1 MDSLF
6 NLSDNFFRNLK
17 MEVKRSA
24 EETES
29 DRLCLQRSLEKF
41 LKSGRKEDAFSV
53 YFCFSEIFHLFG
65 KGYENTKRLLELLS
79 DHEYHSGELLAK
91 HRDHYSHSVYV
102 FSLGLAIY
110 SNDRAYREAFHR
122 FYGWKEDDDA
132 NYYKFLNLWGL
143 VSLFHDIGY
152 PFQLAHEQIKTYS
165 EELWGKDNR
174 ANPYVS
180 YNNLEAFLNIDET
193 IGRRISDSL
202 SLGKKFSDID
212 ELLAYGLQVREG
224 YDADMVREKLKTRV
238 LNASK
243 FMDHGYFSA
252 VILARQLFETE
263 NFEFNLNRLDVLTA
277 ILLHNNLNKYDIPN
291 AHPIAIDEHP
301 LAYLLILCDELQ
313 VWDRLAYGKI
323 SKRDPIAWKID
334 LEIKEKKIKAKYY
347 FESYTIEYYDGE
359 DKKARMNKSVDEMQ
373 SGIFVDKIDHYIVPF
388 HQLKISVEEAKK
400 EKRTLLYAS
409 DDNFINLCDLAKAI
423 HISYNE
429 HCNQLSERMIDED
442 FGKLPLEF
450 KMSNIEQAKSY
461 PQKLELMNCF
471 YSSKDLDYP
480 IVEDFKSVKIGKE
493 GGDNLG
499 FLSREEHVR
508 WVKEKLS
515 LGWKYGTDYKNS
527 EERNRKKIHKDL
539 VPYEILTPEE
549 RSKDEVMIN
558 NIFKLLKKFDSNIKI
573 YNYRSGRKP
582 TLTIAGIGHRFYKD
596 DDRKLKEQIKAILT
610 EYSKTNRVVV
620 MTGFA
625 YGADQLIAECA
636 GELSISTKAVLPLEY
651 EDYIRDVKK
660 DVEEHGRTFT
670 LDDEYRMRHLL
681 AQTVVCKTIV
691 DPDNKYEAA
700 SRYMIHKCDRLI
712 AIWDGKEV
720 PLFDENGNKINR
732 GGTFDCLQAAKSGHL
747 KERESIHII
756 GCHRD

>member
-1 MDSLF
+1 MDSLV
-6 NLSDNFFRNLK
+6 NLSNPFFANLK

-29 DRLCLQRSLEKF
+29 DKLCLQRSLQSF

-53 YFCFSEIFHLFG
+53 YFCFSEIFNLFG

-79 DHEYHSGELLAK
+79 DHEYHSGELLTK

-110 SNDRAYREAFHR
+110 ANDREYREIFNR
-122 FYGWKEDDDA
+122 FYGWEA
-132 NYYKFLNLWGL
+132 EGESYYKFLRLWGL
-143 VSLFHDIGY
+143 VSLFHDTGY

-165 EELWGKDNR
+165 EEIWGKDNVG
-174 ANPYVS
+174 NPYVS
-180 YNNLEAFLNIDET
+180 YHNLDAFLSINEE
-193 IGRRISDSL
+193 IGKRISDAL
-202 SLGKKFSDID
+202 SVEKKFSDIN
-212 ELLAYGLQVREG
+212 ELLAYGLHVREG
-224 YDADMVREKLKTRV
+224 YDADLIHEKLKTRV
-238 LNASK
+238 VDASK

-252 VILARQLFETE
+252 VILTRQLFDTE
-263 NFEFNLNRLDVLTA
+263 NFEFDQTKLDVLTA
-277 ILLHNNLNKYDIPN
+277 VLLHNNLNKYDIPD
-291 AHPIAIDEHP
+291 AHPIAVDEHP

-313 VWDRLAYGKI
+313 VWDRLAYGKV
-323 SKRDPIAWKID
+323 SKRDPIAWKIH
-334 LEIKEKKIKAKYY
+334 LEIKDKLIKAKYF

-359 DKKARMNKSVDEMQ
+359 DKKARVNKSVDEMQ
-373 SGIFVDKIDHYIVPF
+373 SGIFVDKIYRYVVPF
-388 HQLKISVEEAKK
+388 HRLKISVEEAMK

-423 HISYNE
+423 HISYND
-429 HCNQLSERMIDED
+429 HCNKFSGAMIDEE

-480 IVEDFKSVKIGKE
+480 VVEDFKSVKIGKE

-515 LGWKYGTDYKNS
+515 LGWKYGTDYQDFK
-527 EERNRKKIHKDL
+527 ERNRKKIHKDL

-558 NIFKLLKKFDSNIKI
+558 NIFDLLKKFDSNIKI

-596 DDRKLKEQIKAILT
+596 DESKLKEQIKAILT
-610 EYSKTNRVVV
+610 EYSKNNRVVV

-636 GELSISTKAVLPLEY
+636 NELGISTKAVLPLEY
-651 EDYIRDVKK
+651 EDYIRDVRK
-660 DVEEHGRTFT
+660 DVEEHGMTFT
-670 LDDEYRMRHLL
+670 VDDEYRMRHLL
-681 AQTVVCKTIV
+681 AQTVVCKAIL
-691 DPDNKYEAA
+691 DPVNKYEAA
-700 SRYMIHKCDRLI
+700 SQYLINKCDRLI
-712 AIWDGKEV
+712 AVWDGKEV

-732 GGTFDCLQAAKSGHL
+732 GGTFDCLQKAKSKHL

-756 GCHRD
+756 GCHRI